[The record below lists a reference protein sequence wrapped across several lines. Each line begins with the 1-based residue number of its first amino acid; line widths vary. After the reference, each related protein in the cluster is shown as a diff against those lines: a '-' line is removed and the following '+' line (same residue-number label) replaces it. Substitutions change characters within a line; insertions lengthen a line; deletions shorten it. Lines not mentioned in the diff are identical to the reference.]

1 MRIGIGSW
9 TYGWAVGVKGYPPPA
24 KPITALDLLS
34 RAHDFGIGLVQVA
47 DNLPLDRMPQSQLAE
62 FKQRAAEWNVEL
74 EIGTTGVRPEHLLG
88 FLELVRYLEARDS

>member
-1 MRIGIGSW
+1 
-9 TYGWAVGVKGYPPPA
+9 
-24 KPITALDLLS
+24 
-34 RAHDFGIGLVQVA
+34 
-47 DNLPLDRMPQSQLAE
+47 MPQSQLAE